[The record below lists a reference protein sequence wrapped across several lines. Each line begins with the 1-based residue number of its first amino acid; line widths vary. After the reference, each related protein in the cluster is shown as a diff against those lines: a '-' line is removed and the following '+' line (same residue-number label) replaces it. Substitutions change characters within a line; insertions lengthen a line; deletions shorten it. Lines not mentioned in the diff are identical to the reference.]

1 MIHFALE
8 CFQRMFES
16 QNVALVS
23 SVQDSAEGST
33 SRICEQR
40 DLGSFTATIGR
51 ISAEYVKTVNV
62 FDVACIDDQGALII
76 PGCSTCA

>member
-8 CFQRMFES
+8 CIQRMLES

-23 SVQDSAEGST
+23 SARDSAEGST

-40 DLGSFTATIGR
+40 DLRSFTVTIGR
-51 ISAEYVKTVNV
+51 ISAEYVL
-62 FDVACIDDQGALII
+62 DALLAHESNTSSNILALDHI
-76 PGCSTCA
+76 AKQW